1 MCGLVGVWSKK
12 GRPVKD
18 RVIDLYTRQKKR
30 GTDGFGY
37 LAIHKGKLVNIGRA
51 KTEAGIKSLL
61 NKETAEIILF
71 HHRFPTST
79 VNTIGT
85 THPIKVENDE
95 LEYDYY
101 FAHNGVITN
110 HSWLKSV
117 HEKLGYIYHTEHT
130 EVESVRYS
138 DGRVELIEDK
148 KVKYLDSEALA
159 IELARFCDGKSDEI
173 DARGAVAFWGIRLI
187 KGTNDVDRIYFG
199 KNMGRDLKTDRNR
212 KFFSISSET
221 GGDLE
226 CMKMFFWNMS
236 ENQLYEE
243 DLIIDKATPVV
254 TSRVGYNY
262 NDDDYIPFNEA
273 SLEDKPY
280 KWNEMIDSG
289 VPQSKFTWSRE
300 RGGYIPNKFLLPA
313 PNKSTL
319 ISEGKKNLA
328 EDYCERIASCKA
340 DIDDLEDDYRIGKIN
355 LEVFK
360 LDEERILADIEAI
373 EEKLYGLGIEEEY
386 IEELL
391 ETAIEMEGYNRS
403 YGLNGNYIT

>member
-18 RVIDLYTRQKKR
+18 RVIDLFTRQKKR

-61 NKETAEIILF
+61 NKENAEIILF

-79 VNTIGT
+79 ANTLGT

-101 FAHNGVITN
+101 FAHNGVISN
-110 HSWLKSV
+110 HTLLKGV

-130 EVESVRYS
+130 EVESVRYT
-138 DGRVELIEDK
+138 DGRVELLEDK

-159 IELARFCDGKSDEI
+159 IELARFCDDKADEI

-187 KGTNDVDRIYFG
+187 KGTDIVDKIYFG
-199 KNMGRDLKTDRNR
+199 KNMGRDLKTEKKR

-221 GGDLE
+221 GADLE
-226 CMKMFFWNMS
+226 DMQMFSWNME
-236 ENQLYEE
+236 ENQLYKE
-243 DLIIDKATPVV
+243 DLPIDKAAPVIAK
-254 TSRVGYNY
+254 TVGFHN
-262 NDDDYIPFNEA
+262 NPDYISGAEYA
-273 SLEDKPY
+273 LENKPY
-280 KWNEMIDSG
+280 KWIEMRETG
-289 VPQSKFTWSRE
+289 VPDDRFDWSTE
-300 RGGYIPNKFLLPA
+300 RGGYIPKRFLLPV
-313 PNKSTL
+313 KKEYQYSDT
-319 ISEGKKNLA
+319 IKNLA
-328 EDYCERIASCKA
+328 EDYCEKIAILKA
-340 DIDDLEDDYRIGKIN
+340 DIEDLEESYRTGRMTLNTYGIKEDKKLQKI
-355 LEVFK
+355 
-360 LDEERILADIEAI
+360 DTI
-373 EEKLYGLGIEEEY
+373 EEKLYMLGLEEEY

-391 ETAIEMEGYNRS
+391 ETAVEMEGYNRT
-403 YGLNGNYIT
+403 YGINNLMIT